1 MAKERSV
8 VDNAVHFG
16 DKVAASGLF
25 KTLFR
30 DGMALVEETAA
41 YLDGAGRDDAKIL
54 PRMAALAYASESM
67 RLTTRLMQ
75 IASWLLLQ
83 RAVNEGEMSQ
93 VEAASDKRRTRL
105 AWQYQPAPGER
116 RRGLAAAAPGAH
128 RQVGTPAGKDSAAR
142 SDDERADSRIHHPV
156 RPESGRQADVVA
168 ARSLLSLSRL
178 CGLPHA
184 SLA

>member
-8 VDNAVHFG
+8 VDNAVPFG
-16 DKVAASGLF
+16 ERLAASGTF

-41 YLDGAGRDDAKIL
+41 YLDGAGREDAKAL

-83 RAVNEGEMSQ
+83 RAINEGEMSRGRGRLRQ
-93 VEAASDKRRTRL
+93 AAD
-105 AWQYQPAPGER
+105 PACV
-116 RRGLAAAAPGAH
+116 AAPAHEGECAGGPAAGA
-128 RQVGTPAGKDSAAR
+128 D
-142 SDDERADSRIHHPV
+142 RA
-156 RPESGRQADVVA
+156 
-168 ARSLLSLSRL
+168 
-178 CGLPHA
+178 
-184 SLA
+184 

>member
-105 AWQYQPAPGER
+105 AWQYQPAQANAVEALPQPLLELIDKSVR
-116 RRGLAAAAPGAH
+116 LQARILRLDQMMSEP
-128 RQVGTPAGKDSAAR
+128 TAGSITLCGP
-142 SDDERADSRIHHPV
+142 SPV
-156 RPESGRQADVVA
+156 DKQM
-168 ARSLLSLSRL
+168 SLLREAF
-178 CGLPHA
+178 CR
-184 SLA
+184 